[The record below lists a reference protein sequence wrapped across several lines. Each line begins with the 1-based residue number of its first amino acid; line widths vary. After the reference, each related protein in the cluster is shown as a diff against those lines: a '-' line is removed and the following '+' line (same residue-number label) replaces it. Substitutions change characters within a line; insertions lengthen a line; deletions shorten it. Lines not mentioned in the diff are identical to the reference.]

1 MCGSSGSG
9 ISLLAP
15 IVWVHDSRLNGF
27 PVVLTDTTGVQV
39 WLLQQTFLSQF
50 RGIGKAGRVGLQP
63 FPPLVFPQRRRKVF
77 LRTRVSLS
85 YSRLPISTPGLLMGR
100 VFEAYL
106 SLGQFHFTKCLI
118 PKIGAK

>member
-50 RGIGKAGRVGLQP
+50 RGIGKAGRVGLP
-63 FPPLVFPQRRRKVF
+63 FPPCLPPAEEKS
-77 LRTRVSLS
+77 VSSNKSFVELLS
-85 YSRLPISTPGLLMGR
+85 T
-100 VFEAYL
+100 AY
-106 SLGQFHFTKCLI
+106 
-118 PKIGAK
+118 